1 MTRFGFWFVAIAS
14 LALGQQANQQ
24 NSPPPQQDQ
33 NSSQQ
38 QQQSSSPL
46 FKNKLGYKSSSTSK
60 ESTTLGFNGIDPS
73 GKVDQKMLASNPSG
87 ADQEKVKA
95 MSANQPQP
103 TELKAFDQE
112 GGLNSK

>member
-1 MTRFGFWFVAIAS
+1 VKGLLLWT
-14 LALGQQANQQ
+14 LALSNLALSQQ
-24 NSPPPQQDQ
+24 NSQQQSPPPQQDQ

-38 QQQSSSPL
+38 QSSPPL

-73 GKVDQKMLASNPSG
+73 GKVDQKMMATTPTG
-87 ADQEKVKA
+87 TDQQKVKQ
-95 MSANQPQP
+95 MSANQP
-103 TELKAFDQE
+103 TAADLKAFVQE